1 MNKKTSLA
9 ASEIDDSEEISTQ
22 IIPIRTETVL
32 SQYPLHRL
40 SKGGEPLALCIV
52 KTNERGRVKT
62 NWEVSANPKYG
73 EPGILAYKVDTLVIN
88 RIIDQLRPNIP
99 ELVRIGTLNEIGDQ
113 LGRKRTRNT
122 TPIAEALSQN
132 AGALITAK
140 IEYAGND
147 GRSRT
152 LELRSTRYGVIFVGE
167 MLPNG
172 QKADAVYIALNPA
185 FREVLRHAKTRPLDY
200 DFLRDLPPASQRLYE
215 LISYQ
220 IFAALNRGNPRAR
233 YLYSDFCKFAPLT
246 RYQDRED
253 VRKQLHKIHAP
264 HLKAGYIKQ
273 AELELMIDENGDT
286 DWIIWYTPGPKA
298 KREFKEFNSKKDRQ
312 TGSGRLS
319 LPPPRLTLPVPEE
332 RAATPRREEGTQNTH
347 DLNPQEMDLIDRLTA
362 VGIDQS
368 RAERLVKADREECE
382 MWVEAWRF
390 QNQKGMDNPPAVLIR
405 FIESK
410 RRPLPKEYTDA
421 KKREESHKRQEEFQ
435 NLQRARE
442 VYFHFFEDAF
452 RDFQGTELQRV
463 QQATPKAY
471 ALFQEWIDINHSK
484 GLRLVSSERRRE
496 EIRIA
501 FAEEFFYSVRP
512 ELGIVLTS
520 FKEWDEYHNPA
531 ACDPVE
537 HQDRLLMALLAK
549 GVR

>member
-1 MNKKTSLA
+1 M
-9 ASEIDDSEEISTQ
+9 
-22 IIPIRTETVL
+22 
-32 SQYPLHRL
+32 
-40 SKGGEPLALCIV
+40 
-52 KTNERGRVKT
+52 
-62 NWEVSANPKYG
+62 
-73 EPGILAYKVDTLVIN
+73 
-88 RIIDQLRPNIP
+88 RPNIP

-185 FREVLRHAKTRPLDY
+185 FREVLQHAKTRPLDY

-233 YLYSDFCKFAPLT
+233 YLYSDFCKFAPIT

-264 HLKAGYIKQ
+264 HLKAGYIKK
-273 AELELMIDENGDT
+273 AELELMIDENGDA

-312 TGSGRLS
+312 IGAGRLS
-319 LPPPRLTLPVPEE
+319 LQPPRPTLPDPEE
-332 RAATPRREEGTQNTH
+332 RAATPRKDEGIKAAQ
-347 DLNPQEMDLIDRLTA
+347 DLNPQELALVERLTA

-368 RAERLVKADREECE
+368 RAKRLVEADREECE
-382 MWVEAWRF
+382 IWVEAWRF

-410 RRPLPKEYTDA
+410 RRPLPKEYTES
-421 KKREESHKRQEEFQ
+421 KNREERHKGQEEFQ

-442 VYFHFFEDAF
+442 IYFNFFEEAF
-452 RDFQGTELQRV
+452 RDFQSMELQRV
-463 QQATPKAY
+463 EQSTPKAY
-471 ALFQEWIDINHSK
+471 ALFQEWLESTHSK
-484 GLRLVSSERRRE
+484 GLRLISSARRKE
-496 EIRIA
+496 QIRVA

-520 FKEWDEYHNPA
+520 FKEWDETNNPD
-531 ACDPVE
+531 ACDPVT
-537 HQDRLLMALLAK
+537 HHDRLLMALLAK
-549 GVR
+549 GVS